1 VQILQE
7 FYVQATRSTRR
18 DALSHEIAMGLIES
32 WLRFPI
38 AETTLSL
45 VADAFA
51 IKARHQFS
59 YWDCAVIAAARAL
72 GCAELFSEDMAHG
85 RDIEGVRIVNPF
97 R

>member
-7 FYVQATRSTRR
+7 FYVQATRSTRP
-18 DALSHEIAMGLIES
+18 DAVSHEIAAGLIES
-32 WLRFPI
+32 WLRFPV